1 MNTKQIIKSTIDE
14 FNSRYNNQVNL
25 SSDAAVEELT
35 RLIVDAIANPVEG
48 TYNEQQMHLFTNIE
62 QEEHK

>member
-1 MNTKQIIKSTIDE
+1 MDTKQIIKSTIDK

-25 SSDAAVEELT
+25 SSAAAVEELA
-35 RLIVDAIANPVEG
+35 RLIDDAITNPVEG
-48 TYNEQQMHLFTNIE
+48 TYNEQQIYLFTNIE

>member
-1 MNTKQIIKSTIDE
+1 MDTKQIIKSTIDK

-25 SSDAAVEELT
+25 SSDAAVEELA
-35 RLIVDAIANPVEG
+35 RLIDDAITNPVEG
-48 TYNEQQMHLFTNIE
+48 TYNEQQMYLFTNIE

>member
-1 MNTKQIIKSTIDE
+1 MDTKQIIKSTIDK

-25 SSDAAVEELT
+25 SSAAAIEELA
-35 RLIVDAIANPVEG
+35 RLIDDAITNPVEG
-48 TYNEQQMHLFTNIE
+48 TYNEQQMYLFTNIE

>member
-1 MNTKQIIKSTIDE
+1 MDTKQIIKSTIDK

-25 SSDAAVEELT
+25 GSAAAVEELA
-35 RLIVDAIANPVEG
+35 RLIDDAITNPVEG
-48 TYNEQQMHLFTNIE
+48 TYNEQQMYLFTNIE

>member
-35 RLIVDAIANPVEG
+35 RLIVDAIDNPMEG